1 MADKRMFMMMAELIV
16 DDGKPYRCEA
26 YFTAD
31 EFGDVEF
38 QFIKTH
44 SPMQRMTRE
53 GLSALGSV
61 VELKLSYFV
70 KGGDTDG
77 VDEARLD

>member
-1 MADKRMFMMMAELIV
+1 MDDSTFMMMGELTV
-16 DDGKPYRCEA
+16 DERNPIRCEA
-26 YFTAD
+26 YFSAD
-31 EFGDVEF
+31 EFGNVEF
-38 QFIKTH
+38 QFLKLN
-44 SPMQRMTRE
+44 SPFQRMTKE